1 MKLKDVQGALEKTV
15 TVSARIPISYK
26 EWLRQLPTPK
36 SKDFGMGL
44 NREFQRK
51 S

>member
-1 MKLKDVQGALEKTV
+1 MKLKDVQGGLEKTV

-26 EWLRQLPTPK
+26 EWLHKNKVSIKKLMIK
-36 SKDFGMGL
+36 SIEELKKL
-44 NREFQRK
+44 